1 MSYLEPAVGL
11 DQGLGTVGVAVT
23 SYPSVE
29 PLPLG
34 EVERSS
40 PGAKRVASS
49 VSETWASAPGVPREP
64 PREG

>member
-29 PLPLG
+29 PLHLG

-40 PGAKRVASS
+40 PGAKRVASA
-49 VSETWASAPGVPREP
+49 VSETWASAPRVPREP